1 MKFVDQATIT
11 VSAGHG
17 GNGCLSFRRERFIAR
32 GGPDGGDGGDG
43 GSVYLRTRQGIN
55 TLAEFRYTRS
65 FQAARGA
72 DGGGRNRS
80 GKCGDDLYIDVPIG
94 TTVYDHNTGE
104 RIGDLTQPEQV
115 LLVASG
121 GFHGLGNTRFKSSTT
136 RAPRKTTQG
145 SQGDWR
151 ELRLELRLLA
161 DVGLLGMP
169 SVGKS
174 SLICALSNARPRIAA
189 YPFTTLHP
197 HLGVVKAGRLQS
209 YVMADLPGL
218 IAGAAQGQG
227 LGIQF
232 LKHLSRCRLLLHM
245 LDVNACG
252 QHQSP
257 VNQFTVIE
265 KELCHYG
272 EAVTGKPRWLVINKI
287 DLLVQTEVQTTVKQI
302 CRALDWRGPRYAVS
316 TLNRAGLDKLNQDI
330 LAYLQA
336 APTQHD

>member
-11 VSAGHG
+11 VNAGNG
-17 GNGCLSFRRERFIAR
+17 GNGCLSFRRERFIAK

-43 GSVYLRTRQGIN
+43 GSVYVRTRPGIN
-55 TLAEFRYTRS
+55 TLAEFRYTRN

-72 DGGGRNRS
+72 DGGGRNCS
-80 GKCGDDLYIDVPIG
+80 GKCGDDLYIDVPVG
-94 TTVYDHNTGE
+94 TTVYDHNTSE
-104 RIGDLTQPEQV
+104 CIGDLTQAGQV

-121 GFHGLGNTRFKSSTT
+121 GLHGLGNTRFKSSTN
-136 RAPRKTTQG
+136 RAPRKTTRG

-151 ELRLELRLLA
+151 ELRLELKLLA

-174 SLICALSNARPRIAA
+174 CLIRALSNARPKVAA
-189 YPFTTLHP
+189 YPFTTLYP
-197 HLGVVKAGRLQS
+197 HLGVVRVGRLQS

-218 IAGAAQGQG
+218 IAGAAQGLG

-245 LDVNACG
+245 LDLGGRG
-252 QHQSP
+252 QNQGP
-257 VNQFTVIE
+257 LNQFTTIE
-265 KELCHYG
+265 KELRHYG
-272 EAVTGKPRWLVINKI
+272 QAVTDKQRWLVINKI
-287 DLLVQTEVQTTVKQI
+287 DLLTQAEAQTQVRQI
-302 CRALDWRGPRYAVS
+302 CRALDWHGPHYAVS
-316 TLNRAGLDKLNQDI
+316 AVNRAGLDKLNQDI

-336 APTQHD
+336 SDNTA